1 MLSEDALNDMHRALD
16 ATPELEDLLRRLV
29 EEPD

>member
-1 MLSEDALNDMHRALD
+1 MLSEDALNETLRALD
-16 ATPELEDLLRRLV
+16 ATPELEDLLRRLA